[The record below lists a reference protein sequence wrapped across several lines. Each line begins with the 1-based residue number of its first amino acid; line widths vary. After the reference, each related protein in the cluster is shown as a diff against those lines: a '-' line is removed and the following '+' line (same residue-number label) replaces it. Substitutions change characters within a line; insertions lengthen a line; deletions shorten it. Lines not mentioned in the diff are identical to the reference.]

1 MYRWAFILSVALLV
15 HLQASAR
22 QGSWNTSF
30 VLRGNYT
37 SSAKIFF
44 NPDAATEQ
52 QRSQYLR
59 VEDMTGAGAELR
71 LQLSDENIFFTLSV
85 DYISKTLNDPQYVS
99 IGGSLQRVPGAEGLT
114 FIPVEVALNTYIPV
128 STEDFRMT
136 MGGGIGMY
144 YAVRSLS
151 VLGVGTQVVNSP
163 VGYGIHVN
171 TGFEYR
177 IRDGISVRAALTF
190 RDPEITNESKF
201 EQETATFNGSPVT
214 IRQSSFRSRIQV
226 DGLTVSA
233 GVLIDLF

>member
-1 MYRWAFILSVALLV
+1 MCRWAFIPSVVLLV

-22 QGSWNTSF
+22 QGSWSTSF

-59 VEDMTGAGAELR
+59 VEDMTGAGVELR
-71 LQLSDENIFFTLSV
+71 LQMPEENIFFTLSV

-99 IGGSLQRVPGAEGLT
+99 IGGSLQRVPGAEGLK

-128 STEDFRMT
+128 SSEDFRMT

-151 VLGVGTQVVNSP
+151 VLGVATQVVNSP

-177 IRDGISVRAALTF
+177 IRDGISVMAAMTF

>member
-1 MYRWAFILSVALLV
+1 MSRRALIFFAVFII
-15 HLQASAR
+15 HLPVSAR
-22 QGSWNTSF
+22 QGSWKTSF
-30 VLRGNYT
+30 VLRGAYT
-37 SSAKIFF
+37 TSAKIFF

-52 QRSQYLR
+52 QRSQYLS
-59 VEDMTGAGAELR
+59 VDDMTGVGGEFR
-71 LQLSDENIFFTLSV
+71 LQIPDENIFFTLSV
-85 DYISKTLNDPQYVS
+85 DYISKTVDDPQFVS
-99 IGGSLQRVPGAEGLT
+99 IGGSLQRVPGTEGLK
-114 FIPVEVALNTYIPV
+114 FVPVEATLNTYIPV
-128 STEDFRMT
+128 STQDFRMT

-151 VLGVGTQVVNSP
+151 ILGVATQVVNSP

-177 IRDGISVRAALTF
+177 IREGISVRAELKF

-233 GVLIDLF
+233 GILIDLS